1 MLSFKIKF
9 ILKLEHI
16 SFKQR
21 ACIGAWNT
29 IFMCFFL
36 LLFLCCF
43 SSLKFH
49 CFAVFAFNV
58 NKDNSFNNVLQCL
71 LLNKPHKK
79 KKRNCVYVLYVNMN
93 KKRSTTI
100 CVKINKFSQ
109 LPLVYVVCWVEYV
122 SFFLLFFVVF
132 NIFIIEHSGD

>member
-1 MLSFKIKF
+1 MHVLG
-9 ILKLEHI
+9 LETL
-16 SFKQR
+16 FLC
-21 ACIGAWNT
+21 A
-29 IFMCFFL
+29 FFL

-79 KKRNCVYVLYVNMN
+79 KK
-93 KKRSTTI
+93 KKLCI
-100 CVKINKFSQ
+100 CSIR
-109 LPLVYVVCWVEYV
+109 EYEQKEVQQFV
-122 SFFLLFFVVF
+122 SK
-132 NIFIIEHSGD
+132 

>member
-1 MLSFKIKF
+1 M
-9 ILKLEHI
+9 KLEHI

-29 IFMCFFL
+29 ILCAFFL

-79 KKRNCVYVLYVNMN
+79 IFVYNVLYVNMN
-93 KKRSTTI
+93 YPS
-100 CVKINKFSQ
+100 F
-109 LPLVYVVCWVEYV
+109 VC
-122 SFFLLFFVVF
+122 FFLFLLYLTRKNCSFYHRTLLRLEASIYWKSLKTSTHVL
-132 NIFIIEHSGD
+132 NE